1 MDTVPR
7 MRTLS
12 NETAQADERDSRM
25 NVQVM
30 GEDISAEEITEDAGW
45 KTAGTRRSRTRHR
58 AADSPND
65 IDASPNK
72 LGIGRQGTK
81 PKNVRGKVIK
91 AGRMPKLPKED
102 IKIVVRPQGGLDIVK
117 VGAPVVT
124 AAIFAAAS
132 MTEEESAED
141 TVCPNS
147 HQNIVVM
154 STPKRANADR
164 YAKMRQIHIQGKLH
178 EVNVYETAPDNT
190 TKGVIR
196 GIPIEDGPRALDEN
210 IVNTRNPLAL
220 AAKRIGN
227 TSTVVIAFDGLKV
240 PKFVRR
246 RWEHR
251 SAINQLT
258 QHDFLAT
265 ETARPKSRSQSRS
278 QSRSRSKTRHNRAP
292 ASSRPTTPAPVDKHT
307 HTVYPMIIEERTE
320 EGTVV
325 LHVHDGLS
333 LSLTKAKVA
342 TEALRLRSR
351 TDGSGID
358 QIINGT
364 EIERTLFEDRQKMAT
379 VSLIKTPNGV
389 RVTGLLSPTER
400 IEPALSEARQAS
412 GSLPHI
418 VRNIQ
423 RPLGS
428 RPLRMERRKD
438 TMPGICRDRYLPE
451 NVTIEVY
458 VISDEVHNRRFATD
472 DLWRYI
478 CIFINSINA
487 IFMSLSCPRV
497 SLALVGLEISSKI
510 AETQYVYGSDKL
522 MNDLFTL
529 YNLKDYVGRKMR
541 AYGNPD
547 VVLLLTGRD
556 IYESTGTGIRRDI
569 TGIAFEGGV
578 CTDHRVALAEDMP
591 GSFSGIID
599 AAHEIGH
606 SLGASHDGSPPNRY
620 IQDHP
625 GSLKCPAKSGHL
637 MTYVDGGPLRYQFS
651 QCNQEEIRYVLS
663 IRGKNCWDINAANF
677 YSLKDV
683 YPGALINPND
693 FCKRFYKNNG
703 AYSPRE
709 PFLRS
714 HCKMRCC
721 AVLRANT
728 HTCALHHMLDDMWC
742 DYGKKCFQGVCT
754 SGMYSSPYRSK
765 KFSRRNK

>member
-147 HQNIVVM
+147 HQNIVVI

-240 PKFVRR
+240 PKFVSAAASATVWTFAQILPTASAVAAASVTPTTNTSARPSVTLCGGAHMTADKACKERYKTPYVIRRR

-292 ASSRPTTPAPVDKHT
+292 ASSRPTTPAPVDKVSWADKVRGTAREGFGKAPIVPEQTQSMNTAIVEELRKENAVMRELIQKLMQEVRELRRERAVPEQNKHHEKLPVPASVPDAGASDAGAPAPKKRAMQPEDYEGSSESQARAEIMDIKKMLRT
-307 HTVYPMIIEERTE
+307 MQSTIET
-320 EGTVV
+320 
-325 LHVHDGLS
+325 LH
-333 LSLTKAKVA
+333 
-342 TEALRLRSR
+342 
-351 TDGSGID
+351 
-358 QIINGT
+358 
-364 EIERTLFEDRQKMAT
+364 AT
-379 VSLIKTPNGV
+379 VLGLANRTTNLEGSMQMTMNHPRPSERSWPEFGNAGFSPSGEDVASSATCSVALHFV
-389 RVTGLLSPTER
+389 VTGRKPGGDPTSACTTGGEGNHVAAAR
-400 IEPALSEARQAS
+400 ASIPA
-412 GSLPHI
+412 
-418 VRNIQ
+418 
-423 RPLGS
+423 
-428 RPLRMERRKD
+428 
-438 TMPGICRDRYLPE
+438 
-451 NVTIEVY
+451 
-458 VISDEVHNRRFATD
+458 
-472 DLWRYI
+472 
-478 CIFINSINA
+478 
-487 IFMSLSCPRV
+487 
-497 SLALVGLEISSKI
+497 
-510 AETQYVYGSDKL
+510 
-522 MNDLFTL
+522 
-529 YNLKDYVGRKMR
+529 
-541 AYGNPD
+541 
-547 VVLLLTGRD
+547 
-556 IYESTGTGIRRDI
+556 
-569 TGIAFEGGV
+569 
-578 CTDHRVALAEDMP
+578 
-591 GSFSGIID
+591 
-599 AAHEIGH
+599 
-606 SLGASHDGSPPNRY
+606 
-620 IQDHP
+620 
-625 GSLKCPAKSGHL
+625 
-637 MTYVDGGPLRYQFS
+637 
-651 QCNQEEIRYVLS
+651 
-663 IRGKNCWDINAANF
+663 
-677 YSLKDV
+677 
-683 YPGALINPND
+683 
-693 FCKRFYKNNG
+693 
-703 AYSPRE
+703 
-709 PFLRS
+709 
-714 HCKMRCC
+714 
-721 AVLRANT
+721 
-728 HTCALHHMLDDMWC
+728 
-742 DYGKKCFQGVCT
+742 
-754 SGMYSSPYRSK
+754 
-765 KFSRRNK
+765 

>member
-147 HQNIVVM
+147 HQNIVVI

-240 PKFVRR
+240 PKFVRYGSTLVPCTLYRKQIDICYQCGRLGHRMDVCPNPANRICRGCGLRNPDHEHQCAPKCNLCGGAHMTADKACKERYKTPYVIRRR

-292 ASSRPTTPAPVDKHT
+292 ASSRPTTPAPVDKVSWADKVRGT
-307 HTVYPMIIEERTE
+307 AR
-320 EGTVV
+320 EGR
-325 LHVHDGLS
+325 DY
-333 LSLTKAKVA
+333 
-342 TEALRLRSR
+342 
-351 TDGSGID
+351 
-358 QIINGT
+358 GT
-364 EIERTLFEDRQKMAT
+364 P
-379 VSLIKTPNGV
+379 S
-389 RVTGLLSPTER
+389 
-400 IEPALSEARQAS
+400 
-412 GSLPHI
+412 
-418 VRNIQ
+418 
-423 RPLGS
+423 
-428 RPLRMERRKD
+428 
-438 TMPGICRDRYLPE
+438 
-451 NVTIEVY
+451 
-458 VISDEVHNRRFATD
+458 
-472 DLWRYI
+472 
-478 CIFINSINA
+478 
-487 IFMSLSCPRV
+487 
-497 SLALVGLEISSKI
+497 SLALLDMVKVMSFALTEGKVAVHCHAGLGRTGVLIASYLVFALRCRPNDAVRFVRIKRRGSVQTQSQIDCVQKFAQFVLPLLVVYPIVYTSRKPTKVDKYRPTKATDFTLIQYLAKQRKVMHGTEARHLRYIPKILYVLCERLLRLSQSKGTLGTSSVKSSSSSSISSRSR
-510 AETQYVYGSDKL
+510 YLNSD
-522 MNDLFTL
+522 
-529 YNLKDYVGRKMR
+529 
-541 AYGNPD
+541 
-547 VVLLLTGRD
+547 
-556 IYESTGTGIRRDI
+556 
-569 TGIAFEGGV
+569 
-578 CTDHRVALAEDMP
+578 
-591 GSFSGIID
+591 
-599 AAHEIGH
+599 
-606 SLGASHDGSPPNRY
+606 
-620 IQDHP
+620 
-625 GSLKCPAKSGHL
+625 
-637 MTYVDGGPLRYQFS
+637 
-651 QCNQEEIRYVLS
+651 
-663 IRGKNCWDINAANF
+663 
-677 YSLKDV
+677 
-683 YPGALINPND
+683 
-693 FCKRFYKNNG
+693 
-703 AYSPRE
+703 
-709 PFLRS
+709 
-714 HCKMRCC
+714 
-721 AVLRANT
+721 
-728 HTCALHHMLDDMWC
+728 
-742 DYGKKCFQGVCT
+742 
-754 SGMYSSPYRSK
+754 
-765 KFSRRNK
+765 

>member
-65 IDASPNK
+65 NDASPNK

-147 HQNIVVM
+147 HQNIVVI

-240 PKFVRR
+240 PKFVRYGSTLVPCTLYRKQIDICYQCGRLGHRMDVCPNPANRICRGCGLRNPDHEHQCAPKCNLCGGAHMTADKACKERYKTPYVIRRR

-292 ASSRPTTPAPVDKHT
+292 ASSRPTTPAPVDKVSWADKVRGTAREGFGKAPIVPEQTQSMNTAIVEELRKENAVMRELIQKLMQEVRELRRERAVPEQNKHHEKLPVPASVPDAGASDAGAPAPKKRAMQPEDYEGSSESQARAEIMDIKKMLRT
-307 HTVYPMIIEERTE
+307 MQSTIET
-320 EGTVV
+320 
-325 LHVHDGLS
+325 LH
-333 LSLTKAKVA
+333 
-342 TEALRLRSR
+342 
-351 TDGSGID
+351 
-358 QIINGT
+358 
-364 EIERTLFEDRQKMAT
+364 AT
-379 VSLIKTPNGV
+379 VL
-389 RVTGLLSPTER
+389 GLANRTTNLE
-400 IEPALSEARQAS
+400 
-412 GSLPHI
+412 GSMQMTMNHPSIRLK
-418 VRNIQ
+418 NI
-423 RPLGS
+423 L
-428 RPLRMERRKD
+428 
-438 TMPGICRDRYLPE
+438 
-451 NVTIEVY
+451 VHEVY
-458 VISDEVHNRRFATD
+458 V
-472 DLWRYI
+472 
-478 CIFINSINA
+478 
-487 IFMSLSCPRV
+487 
-497 SLALVGLEISSKI
+497 K
-510 AETQYVYGSDKL
+510 
-522 MNDLFTL
+522 
-529 YNLKDYVGRKMR
+529 
-541 AYGNPD
+541 
-547 VVLLLTGRD
+547 
-556 IYESTGTGIRRDI
+556 
-569 TGIAFEGGV
+569 
-578 CTDHRVALAEDMP
+578 
-591 GSFSGIID
+591 
-599 AAHEIGH
+599 
-606 SLGASHDGSPPNRY
+606 
-620 IQDHP
+620 
-625 GSLKCPAKSGHL
+625 
-637 MTYVDGGPLRYQFS
+637 
-651 QCNQEEIRYVLS
+651 
-663 IRGKNCWDINAANF
+663 
-677 YSLKDV
+677 
-683 YPGALINPND
+683 
-693 FCKRFYKNNG
+693 
-703 AYSPRE
+703 
-709 PFLRS
+709 
-714 HCKMRCC
+714 
-721 AVLRANT
+721 
-728 HTCALHHMLDDMWC
+728 
-742 DYGKKCFQGVCT
+742 
-754 SGMYSSPYRSK
+754 
-765 KFSRRNK
+765 